1 MVALLVWYTSK
12 WQLSNFLDGTK
23 FETNKIFWPAD
34 QPSKCYKKYR
44 ISCVRKYIWYGHY
57 TCTRQHKILLDFVC
71 TLIEL
76 GESRIQCTVIHLC
89 ITTLYFRLWSYFCSF
104 WSMGQVQY
112 TTQVPRTES
121 IPLRTATMMNIIEYQ
136 IE

>member
-1 MVALLVWYTSK
+1 MSYSRCQIQRSQHLKLFSGEINVMVALLIWYTSK
-12 WQLSNFLDGTK
+12 WRLSNFLDGTK

-89 ITTLYFRLWSYFCSF
+89 ITKIYFRHWGFFYQWRWMIFSF
-104 WSMGQVQY
+104 
-112 TTQVPRTES
+112 
-121 IPLRTATMMNIIEYQ
+121 
-136 IE
+136 